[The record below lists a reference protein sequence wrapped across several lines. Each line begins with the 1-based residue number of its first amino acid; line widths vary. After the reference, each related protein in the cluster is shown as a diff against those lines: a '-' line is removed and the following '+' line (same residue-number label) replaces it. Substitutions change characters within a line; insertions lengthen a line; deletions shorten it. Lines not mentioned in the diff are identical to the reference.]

1 MIVDASAC
9 MLAMMDRRFGVWAST
24 SMLALLV
31 PLSSLSLY
39 ASESGY
45 YSSLLLLLAPSV
57 DRNLCF
63 CLLPKVSGSP
73 VLAILPSLLACTS
86 W

>member
-24 SMLALLV
+24 SMLELLF

-45 YSSLLLLLAPSV
+45 YSSLI
-57 DRNLCF
+57 F
-63 CLLPKVSGSP
+63 C
-73 VLAILPSLLACTS
+73 
-86 W
+86 